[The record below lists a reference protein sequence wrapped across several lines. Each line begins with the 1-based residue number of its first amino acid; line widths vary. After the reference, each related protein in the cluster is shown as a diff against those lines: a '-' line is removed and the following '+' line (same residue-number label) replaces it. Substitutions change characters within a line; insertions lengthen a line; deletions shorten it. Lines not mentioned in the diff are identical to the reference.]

1 METNATDTNANA
13 ENAAAHADNAAPVT
27 PSALE
32 RRLDLSLAAAD
43 LEKDIEQRLR
53 KIGKTV
59 KMPGFRPGKVPA
71 SVIRRQYGQEAY
83 YEALNEIGRAH
94 V

>member
-59 KMPGFRPGKVPA
+59 KMPAFARVKCRPA
-71 SVIRRQYGQEAY
+71 SSVGSMDRKRITKR
-83 YEALNEIGRAH
+83 
-94 V
+94 

>member
-13 ENAAAHADNAAPVT
+13 ENAAAHADNAAPAA

-43 LEKDIEQRLR
+43 LEKDIE
-53 KIGKTV
+53 
-59 KMPGFRPGKVPA
+59 
-71 SVIRRQYGQEAY
+71 
-83 YEALNEIGRAH
+83 
-94 V
+94 